1 VKSLNRLVIGFLSF
15 LVIGSISADEPG
27 IAEEAGKQ
35 LFRAAA
41 SGDVNQVLQAGTSN
55 LTGKAQTMA
64 EGTLL
69 SLFPTA
75 EVEITWND
83 EQELEGSLL
92 ILAPLLESADN
103 TELMFMQASASQFDR
118 RTTVNLGL
126 GARHLA
132 MGDKLL
138 MGVNAFYDH
147 EFPFD
152 HQRVS
157 VGAELRTT
165 IWEINANY
173 YWGTSGWKLGRAGAA
188 SQERAMDGFDIEYG
202 MPLPYLPRT
211 KIYGTYFRWS
221 SSPGT
226 KGDNGWQGSLE
237 SELFDGVNFK
247 MGHRYYSDMNDEVFA
262 AIEVDVVDLLTTNAS
277 DKPFVSNVAWELAS
291 MKEERYAK
299 VRRENLIRKEKR
311 TVDANFVVTVSGF

>member
-1 VKSLNRLVIGFLSF
+1 MELLKLSIVGLLLSSLTTTIQ
-15 LVIGSISADEPG
+15 ADEPG
-27 IAEEAGKQ
+27 MAEETGKQ

-41 SGDVNQVLQAGTSN
+41 SGDVSQVLQTGTSN
-55 LTGKAQTMA
+55 LTGKAQSMA

-118 RTTVNLGL
+118 RTTVNLGF

-132 MGDKLL
+132 MGGKLL

-165 IWEINANY
+165 MWEINANY
-173 YWGTSGWKLGRAGAA
+173 YWGTSGWKVGRASSL

-221 SSPGT
+221 ASPGT
-226 KGDNGWQGSLE
+226 RGDNGWQGSLE
-237 SELFDGVNFK
+237 SEIFDGVNLK

-262 AIEVDVVDLLTTNAS
+262 AIEVDVIDLLTKGAN
-277 DKPFVSNVAWELAS
+277 DKPFVSKVAWELAS

-311 TVDANFVVTVSGF
+311 TTNADFTVTVSGF